1 MTADEFY
8 KTAEIDDSSPLRT
21 TVDVR
26 PFGDRQGEALDCYL
40 HELGHL
46 VVSGTLSVSKPI
58 VVLHTKEIDVLTT
71 FRPTINDRLSW
82 LWDHNLKIQMRPIGK
97 S

>member
-1 MTADEFY
+1 VTPTEFY

-26 PFGDRQGEALDCYL
+26 PFGDRQGEALDSYL

-46 VVSGTLSVSKPI
+46 VASGTLSISKPI
-58 VVLHTKEIDVLTT
+58 VVLHTKGIDVLPT
-71 FRPTINDRLSW
+71 FRPTINDRLGW
-82 LWDHNLKIQMRPIGK
+82 LWAHDLKIQMQPIE